1 MSVGPTVL
9 NTIYTTSTNMTKV
22 FKSNV
27 PVCMNIEKEP
37 IHQAHLTSYK
47 LLPLDD
53 KINHLLTINQ
63 GFDKSNKCRANIPKY
78 N

>member
-1 MSVGPTVL
+1 
-9 NTIYTTSTNMTKV
+9 
-22 FKSNV
+22 
-27 PVCMNIEKEP
+27 MNIEKES

-47 LLPLDD
+47 LLPLDAM
-53 KINHLLTINQ
+53 INHLLTINQ